1 MPTTVPVMPFFRL
14 AVAAASIAASW
25 SAVKPAAGP
34 AEGAADGTADGAAG
48 VDPAGAQAVSASPH
62 ATATGTM
69 RRSTVMAVP
78 PELGGRWDR
87 PCRATR
93 RR

>member
-1 MPTTVPVMPFFRL
+1 MPTTVAVMPFFRL

-25 SAVKPAAGP
+25 SAVKPVAGAADGA
-34 AEGAADGTADGAAG
+34 AEGAADGAAVVGA
-48 VDPAGAQAVSASPH
+48 AGAQAVSASPH
-62 ATATGTM
+62 ATAAGTM
-69 RRSTVMAVP
+69 RRSRVMAVP